1 MNKLSA
7 DEAKQ
12 NSHSHMGVFQENIL
26 KKTLSMSAPLLSL
39 QMLLSS
45 ILAEAGSALKRPHLS
60 LKAQERA
67 LWPQLL
73 GLVKG
78 AERPLAS
85 TGTCA
90 LGNKSVLQTLEAAVL

>member
-1 MNKLSA
+1 MKHQIQSLHKNQKKQVNKLPA

-26 KKTLSMSAPLLSL
+26 KKTLGMSAPLLSL

-45 ILAEAGSALKRPHLS
+45 ILAEARSALKRPHLS

-73 GLVKG
+73 RTGKG
-78 AERPLAS
+78 
-85 TGTCA
+85 C
-90 LGNKSVLQTLEAAVL
+90 